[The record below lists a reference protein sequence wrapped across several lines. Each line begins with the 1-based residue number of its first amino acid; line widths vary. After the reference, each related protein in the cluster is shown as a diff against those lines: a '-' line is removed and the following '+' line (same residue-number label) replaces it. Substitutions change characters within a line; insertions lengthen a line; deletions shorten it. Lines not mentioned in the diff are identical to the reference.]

1 MAVAIGAALLGL
13 LIAALALGIPQWIN
27 RRSSRSEH
35 HDLFEPEAYEQATG
49 RSAAEIAA
57 SAPGESAT
65 GSDLTRPGPDPAT
78 GRAPRDS

>member
-65 GSDLTRPGPDPAT
+65 GSDWTRPGPDPAA

>member
-27 RRSSRSEH
+27 HRSLRSEH

-57 SAPGESAT
+57 SVRGGSAT
-65 GSDLTRPGPDPAT
+65 GSDRTGKGPDSAA
-78 GRAPRDS
+78 GRPPRGS